1 MTRTVLVVDD
11 DPDVREILSLA
22 LSGFSTWRIETV
34 GGGAEAVAR
43 CESGGVDAVVL
54 DVEMPGYDG
63 RRTLRELRAA
73 HSALPV
79 VFLTAAPDTTGLL
92 ELGALAVLGKPFDP
106 LGIGTRL
113 AGLLR
118 WDT

>member
-11 DPDVREILSLA
+11 DPDVREVLSLA
-22 LSGFSTWRIETV
+22 LSAFSTWRIETLA
-34 GGGAEAVAR
+34 GGAEAVRR
-43 CESGGVDAVVL
+43 CGNGGVDAVVL

-73 HSALPV
+73 NAALPV
-79 VFLTAAPDTTGLL
+79 VFLTAAPDTAGLL

-113 AGLLR
+113 AGLLH
-118 WDT
+118 WD

>member
-22 LSGFSTWRIETV
+22 LSACPGWLVETV
-34 GGGAEAVAR
+34 AGGAAAVRR
-43 CESGGVDAVVL
+43 CDAGGVDAVVL
-54 DVEMPGYDG
+54 DLEMPGFDG

-73 HSALPV
+73 HAGLPV
-79 VFLTAAPDTTGLL
+79 VFLTAAVDTSGLA
-92 ELGALAVLGKPFDP
+92 ELGALGVLAKPFDP
-106 LGIGTRL
+106 LGIGARL

-118 WDT
+118 WDG

>member
-11 DPDVREILSLA
+11 DPDVREVLSLA
-22 LSGFSTWRIETV
+22 LSAFADWRVETAA
-34 GGGAEAVAR
+34 GGAEAVLR
-43 CESGGVDAVVL
+43 CGSGGVDAVVL

-63 RRTLRELRAA
+63 RRTLRELRGA
-73 HSALPV
+73 HAALPV
-79 VFLTAAPDTTGLL
+79 VFLTAAADTTGLA
-92 ELGALAVLGKPFDP
+92 ELGALAVLAKPFDP

-118 WDT
+118 WDG